1 MPDVTEVIVCRI
13 PEVKS
18 RQSDRFVG
26 AERDCS
32 RNEHYLAIAGGGG
45 IVLSKP
51 ALLEP
56 PGATV
61 PVKEDAGFT
70 AMVRHPEEK

>member
-1 MPDVTEVIVCRI
+1 MFVEFPRSNPDRAIVSFERI
-13 PEVKS
+13 ATVRGMNIASPS
-18 RQSDRFVG
+18 Q
-26 AERDCS
+26 AE
-32 RNEHYLAIAGGGG
+32 GG

-51 ALLEP
+51 ALVEP

-70 AMVRHPEEK
+70 AMGRHPEEK